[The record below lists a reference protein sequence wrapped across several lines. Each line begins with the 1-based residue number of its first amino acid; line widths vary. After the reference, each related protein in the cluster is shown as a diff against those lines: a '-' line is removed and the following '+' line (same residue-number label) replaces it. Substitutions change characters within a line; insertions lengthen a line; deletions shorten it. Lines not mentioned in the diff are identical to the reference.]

1 MAFDATVRRYLR
13 AMQREY
19 EAAIRGGQHTAELS
33 FRNPLHELFINLAHD
48 LNPTAGI
55 DVILEP
61 RNQGRMGRPD
71 WRIQNQSTLGVY
83 GYIEA
88 KGPSSESFDT
98 TPYQDQIKQQ
108 VPISTLNN
116 DYSFDTIRRS

>member
-1 MAFDATVRRYLR
+1 MRRMAFDATVRRYLR

-71 WRIQNQSTLGVY
+71 WRIQKLSENRNWQNLSAKY
-83 GYIEA
+83 GQTNFPGHYKSMHTA
-88 KGPSSESFDT
+88 DKHLYFSLFCHK
-98 TPYQDQIKQQ
+98 KQ
-108 VPISTLNN
+108 
-116 DYSFDTIRRS
+116 